1 MEKTEYLKQLKELEK
16 KENEQM
22 KTNKQK
28 QKEMEEQ
35 KEIET
40 ASFILPNK
48 NEAGKKLKLNVVL
61 DKIFYKDKEKI
72 KKFLSGYNLSVPSS
86 FTRDFEDF
94 FKTYY
99 VINDSATEEEKIDNE
114 KLLDSL
120 GYVIKFKNDSFEFSK
135 KSKIKDSKLS
145 SKKYDDEKTLEYNG
159 LEAARISE
167 KSLKRIIDNAYES
180 TDNEY
185 EDGEKI
191 YDKKEIREMKY
202 GEFKKQFKDNAPFYG
217 LED

>member
-1 MEKTEYLKQLKELEK
+1 
-16 KENEQM
+16 M